1 MKGLL
6 LVMLGGGAGA
16 GLRYGVGILS
26 SRAFGMGFPWGTVI
40 CNVAG
45 SLAMGVLVGALAQG
59 LIGDSGRAQDARL
72 LLAVGLL
79 GGFTT
84 FSSFSLDALTLW
96 QRGETALAA
105 AYVLGSVAAGLG
117 GFVLGLKL
125 MRSAV

>member
-6 LVMLGGGAGA
+6 LVMVGGGVGA
-16 GLRYGVGILS
+16 GLRYGVGMLS
-26 SRAFGMGFPWGTVI
+26 SRIFGMGFPWGTVL
-40 CNVAG
+40 CNVGG
-45 SLAMGVLVGALAQG
+45 SLAMGVLIGAMAQG

-96 QRGETALAA
+96 QRGEAALAA

>member
-1 MKGLL
+1 MKGLI
-6 LVMLGGGAGA
+6 LVMIGGGVGA
-16 GLRYGVGILS
+16 GLRYGVGIAS
-26 SRAFGMGFPWGTVI
+26 TRAFGFDFPWGTVI

-45 SLAMGVLVGALAQG
+45 SLAMGLFVGAMAQG
-59 LIGDSGRAQDARL
+59 LMGDSGRAQDARL

-96 QRGETALAA
+96 QRGEAALAA
-105 AYVLGSVAAGLG
+105 FYVLGSVVAGLG

-125 MRSAV
+125 MRGAV

>member
-6 LVMLGGGAGA
+6 FVMIGGGVGA
-16 GLRYGVGILS
+16 GLRYGVGIAS
-26 SRAFGMGFPWGTVI
+26 TRVFGIDFPWGTVV

-45 SLAMGVLVGALAQG
+45 SLAMGLFVGAMAQG
-59 LIGDSGRAQDARL
+59 LMGDSGRAQDARL

-84 FSSFSLDALTLW
+84 FSSFSLDALSLW
-96 QRGETALAA
+96 QRGEAALAA
-105 AYVLGSVAAGLG
+105 FYVLGSVAAGLG

-125 MRSAV
+125 MRGAV

>member
-6 LVMLGGGAGA
+6 FVMIGGGVGA
-16 GLRYGVGILS
+16 GLRYGVGIAS
-26 SRAFGMGFPWGTVI
+26 MRAFGMGFPWGTVI

-45 SLAMGVLVGALAQG
+45 SLAMGLFVGAMSHG
-59 LIGDSGRAQDARL
+59 LMGDSGRAQDARL

-84 FSSFSLDALTLW
+84 FSSFSLDALSLW
-96 QRGETALAA
+96 QRGEAALAA
-105 AYVLGSVAAGLG
+105 FYVLGSVAAGLG

-125 MRSAV
+125 MRGAV

>member
-6 LVMLGGGAGA
+6 FVMIGGGVGA
-16 GLRYGVGILS
+16 GLRYGVGIAS
-26 SRAFGMGFPWGTVI
+26 MRAFGMGFPWGTVI

-45 SLAMGVLVGALAQG
+45 SLAMGLFVGAMAHG
-59 LIGDSGRAQDARL
+59 LMGDSGRAQDARL

-84 FSSFSLDALTLW
+84 FSSFSLDALSLW
-96 QRGETALAA
+96 QRGEAALAA
-105 AYVLGSVAAGLG
+105 FYVLGSVAAGLG

-125 MRSAV
+125 MRGAV

>member
-6 LVMLGGGAGA
+6 FVMIGGGVGA
-16 GLRYGVGILS
+16 GLRYGVGIAS
-26 SRAFGMGFPWGTVI
+26 MRAFGMGFPWGTVI

-45 SLAMGVLVGALAQG
+45 SLAMGLFVGAMAHG
-59 LIGDSGRAQDARL
+59 LMGDSGRAQDARL

-84 FSSFSLDALTLW
+84 FSSFSLDALSLW
-96 QRGETALAA
+96 QRGEAALTAF
-105 AYVLGSVAAGLG
+105 YVLGSVAAGLG

-125 MRSAV
+125 MRGAV

>member
-6 LVMLGGGAGA
+6 FVIIGGGVGA
-16 GLRYGVGILS
+16 GLRYGVGIAS
-26 SRAFGMGFPWGTVI
+26 TRIFGTDFPWGTVI

-45 SLAMGVLVGALAQG
+45 SLAMGLFASAMAHG
-59 LIGDSGRAQDARL
+59 LMGDSGRAQDARL

-96 QRGETALAA
+96 QRGEAALAA
-105 AYVLGSVAAGLG
+105 FYVLGSVVAGLG

-125 MRSAV
+125 MRGAV

>member
-6 LVMLGGGAGA
+6 FVMLGGGVGA
-16 GLRYGVGILS
+16 GLRYGVGIAS
-26 SRAFGMGFPWGTVI
+26 TRVFGMGFPWGTVI

-45 SLAMGVLVGALAQG
+45 SLAMGLFVGAMAHG
-59 LIGDSGRAQDARL
+59 LMGDSGRAQDARL

-96 QRGETALAA
+96 QRGEAALAA
-105 AYVLGSVAAGLG
+105 LYVLGSVAAGLG
-117 GFVLGLKL
+117 GFVLGLRL
-125 MRSAV
+125 MRGAV